1 MRENNT
7 LLRSVWSVLGLNIGW
22 FACVLGGAWKI
33 HWLSIVIVLLLVI
46 IHLFVIGK
54 KSLLPA
60 ILLGLAS
67 LVIGFV
73 LDTILIA
80 IGTYEPNRLLM
91 PAPIITIW
99 LLMLW
104 LNFSLALNESLK
116 WFQKHLFVAA
126 IMGSIFGPLA
136 YLGASRLGAVKIMTP
151 VSRSLLMVSVVWLI
165 AMPLMSLVAKSL
177 YNYSLCFRN
186 K

>member
-1 MRENNT
+1 MGDKRT
-7 LLRSVWSVLGLNIGW
+7 LLRPIWSVIGLNIGW
-22 FACVLGGAWKI
+22 FACVLGAAWEI
-33 HWLSIVIVLLLVI
+33 HWLSIVIVLFLVI

-67 LVIGFV
+67 LAIGFV
-73 LDTILIA
+73 LDSILIA
-80 IGTYEPNRLLM
+80 IRTYEPNRWFM
-91 PAPIITIW
+91 PAPITTIW

-136 YLGASRLGAVKIMTP
+136 YLAASRLGAVKIMTP
-151 VSRSLLMVSVVWLI
+151 VSRSLLMVSVVWFI
-165 AMPLMSLVAKSL
+165 AMSLMSVIAKSL
-177 YNYSLCFRN
+177 YQNSLRFRN